1 MNTLTKLKEQQ
12 NEISKKIENEEN
24 KLLHAVCT
32 IQKNWRIYKLG
43 LISSLESILNENKSY
58 LDNTKILLSGGGIE
72 LSLRDYLE
80 EDEEDEEENSDEED
94 TKIGEYYYNREL
106 RFNVRH
112 GDLSLTIEEI
122 LIPLVNILKK
132 QERRIKFLESKMK
145 Q

>member
-1 MNTLTKLKEQQ
+1 M
-12 NEISKKIENEEN
+12 
-24 KLLHAVCT
+24 
-32 IQKNWRIYKLG
+32 
-43 LISSLESILNENKSY
+43 ISSLESILNENKSY

-80 EDEEDEEENSDEED
+80 EDEEDEEDEEESSDEED
-94 TKIGEYYYNREL
+94 TKIGEFYYNREL

-145 Q
+145 